1 MAFRSMTGFGRSQ
14 GKVGPYDV
22 TLEVKSVNHRFSEF
36 TIRLPREW
44 AMFEDNLRSRLQT
57 AVSRGRV
64 DLFVNVADFAVT
76 AVDIDV
82 NWPLLDALLKAE
94 QGLVARLCA
103 PAERQTARE
112 WLMYPGVLIQ
122 RKAELDEGQIAEALC
137 SLLDTALAQLVKV
150 RCDEGARLA
159 ENCQGKLAM
168 LETHLAAVQAR
179 GPLAVEEKRQ
189 TLARRIAELGIEMDP
204 ARMLQEVLLFAERSA
219 IDEELVRLQSHIV
232 AFREAMANQEPV
244 GRRLDFLVQEM
255 HRETNTIGA
264 KSADPEIAQRV
275 VEMKV
280 IVEQLREQVQNIE

>member
-44 AMFEDNLRSRLQT
+44 ALFEDNLRSRLQT

-103 PAERQTARE
+103 PAER
-112 WLMYPGVLIQ
+112 
-122 RKAELDEGQIAEALC
+122 
-137 SLLDTALAQLVKV
+137 
-150 RCDEGARLA
+150 
-159 ENCQGKLAM
+159 
-168 LETHLAAVQAR
+168 
-179 GPLAVEEKRQ
+179 
-189 TLARRIAELGIEMDP
+189 
-204 ARMLQEVLLFAERSA
+204 
-219 IDEELVRLQSHIV
+219 
-232 AFREAMANQEPV
+232 
-244 GRRLDFLVQEM
+244 
-255 HRETNTIGA
+255 
-264 KSADPEIAQRV
+264 
-275 VEMKV
+275 
-280 IVEQLREQVQNIE
+280 